1 MDARARDEGPD
12 GDRER
17 RNRRALERLRLL
29 ARLFEQA
36 FTIPGTRIRFGLDAL
51 FGLIPGVGDIAGGLV
66 AVYALRVARNMGAP
80 PVVQMHMLMNIAL
93 DALIG
98 MIPLLGDIFDF
109 VFEAQTLNLALLE
122 RWLQSPDRQTR
133 RSRRGL
139 IFVPLSILIV
149 FATITALA
157 IWMLVL
163 LFQWIF

>member
-1 MDARARDEGPD
+1 MDARAGDEGPD
-12 GDRER
+12 GSRER

-66 AVYALRVARNMGAP
+66 AVYALRVARNLGAP

-122 RWLQSPDRQTR
+122 RWLESPDRQTR

-139 IFVPLSILIV
+139 ILVPLSILIV

-157 IWMLVL
+157 IWMLFL

>member
-109 VFEAQTLNLALLE
+109 VFEAQTMNLELLE
-122 RWLQSPDRQTR
+122 RWLDTPDRQTR

-139 IFVPLSILIV
+139 VLIPLAILII

-157 IWMLVL
+157 IWMLFL

>member
-109 VFEAQTLNLALLE
+109 VFEAQTMNLELLE
-122 RWLQSPDRQTR
+122 RWLDTPDRQTR

-139 IFVPLSILIV
+139 VLIPLAILII

-157 IWMLVL
+157 IWMLYL

>member
-12 GDRER
+12 GNRAR

-109 VFEAQTLNLALLE
+109 VFEAQTMNLALLE

-139 IFVPLSILIV
+139 ILVPLSILIV

-157 IWMLVL
+157 IWMLFL
-163 LFQWIF
+163 LFQWLF